1 MVSLVS
7 ITFSH
12 QMSIAVTELG
22 GCGDHP
28 NWVDRCYSINRLRW
42 PQINLIADSYIVRDG
57 SATCNARVTHSSKS
71 YIMTTGKL
79 LSAAVAFA
87 VLVGTP
93 ALAATAHKGKTSHA
107 AYASQTQS
115 DTANLIIGWDGRVL

>member
-1 MVSLVS
+1 
-7 ITFSH
+7 
-12 QMSIAVTELG
+12 
-22 GCGDHP
+22 
-28 NWVDRCYSINRLRW
+28 
-42 PQINLIADSYIVRDG
+42 
-57 SATCNARVTHSSKS
+57 
-71 YIMTTGKL
+71 MTTGTL

-115 DTANLIIGWDGRVL
+115 DTADLIIGWDGRVLGTDPDPNIRFQLMRDQSQGGD